1 MNELEFRDSRPQD
14 AAAERTQLGRV
25 IAVGTIALWL
35 VTMLLVMGPAAARGI
50 F

>member
-1 MNELEFRDSRPQD
+1 MNESGSQDSEAQE
-14 AAAERTQLGRV
+14 AAEERTQLGRM

-35 VTMLLVMGPAAARGI
+35 ATMLLVMGPAAARGI